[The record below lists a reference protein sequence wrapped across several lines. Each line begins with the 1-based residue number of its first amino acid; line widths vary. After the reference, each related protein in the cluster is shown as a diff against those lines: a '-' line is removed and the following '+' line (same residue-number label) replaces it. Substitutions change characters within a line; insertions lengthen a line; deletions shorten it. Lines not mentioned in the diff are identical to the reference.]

1 MLIRVGMH
9 GGIGKRKFATKISN
23 NRPSS
28 NQKLYARLISK
39 DGRFDARY
47 DGRGRFSWSR
57 HIHDTN
63 KGKNILHWHI
73 ESHIPRKFIIIS
85 NLFYFRRH

>member
-1 MLIRVGMH
+1 MR

-28 NQKLYARLISK
+28 NQKPYARLISK

-73 ESHIPRKFIIIS
+73 EMPHSKEIYNYFKFI
-85 NLFYFRRH
+85 LF